1 MARIRSIFIIFL
13 LPLAAAVLAALYF
26 LLYRAVVN
34 RRLRRGETGK
44 RRLLSPAAAAALL
57 LAGAVL
63 AAGAAL
69 LMWNVLPGT
78 NGALRAG
85 TAGTYDFVQLTQ
97 ADMQT
102 EYRAGY
108 SIDGIAGY
116 EKTVRQDGDVRFTVF
131 ASGAAY
137 DRLHPMY
144 VVYVTYTGTEE
155 VEEAGYAARFLTGD
169 GQELCG
175 EAAAGGLEESG
186 YQCFFISA
194 DTPCTLRL
202 ETAYFDPAGARR
214 LKIEGEA
221 DGASPE
227 LMQRCAAAYGTLE
240 LFIEP

>member
-1 MARIRSIFIIFL
+1 MARIWVIFL

-57 LAGAVL
+57 LVGAVL
-63 AAGAAL
+63 LAWTAFL
-69 LMWNVLPGT
+69 VWNVLPGPA
-78 NGALRAG
+78 GAGQAG

-155 VEEAGYAARFLTGD
+155 LEEMGYAARFLGSG

-175 EAAAGGLEESG
+175 EAAAGGLEDG
-186 YQCFFISA
+186 GNQCFFISA
-194 DTPCTLRL
+194 DTACTLRL
-202 ETAYFDPAGARR
+202 ETAFFDPAGAQQ
-214 LKIEGEA
+214 LKTQGET
-221 DGASPE
+221 DGVSPE

-240 LFIEP
+240 LSIEP

>member
-1 MARIRSIFIIFL
+1 MANIWIVFL
-13 LPLAAAVLAALYF
+13 FPLAAAVLAALYF

-44 RRLLSPAAAAALL
+44 KRLLSPAAAAALL
-57 LAGAVL
+57 LAGAVF

-78 NGALRAG
+78 DGALRAG
-85 TAGTYDFVQLTQ
+85 TAGTYDFVQLTR

-108 SIDGIAGY
+108 SIDENAGY

-155 VEEAGYAARFLTGD
+155 LEEMGYAAHFLAGD
-169 GQELCG
+169 GREICS
-175 EAAAGGLEESG
+175 ASAAGGLEDG
-186 YQCFFISA
+186 GDQCFFISA

-202 ETAYFDPAGARR
+202 ETAYFDPAGAQQ
-214 LKIEGEA
+214 LKAQGET
-221 DGASPE
+221 DGVSPE